1 MPAQVRR
8 QGVDHRREQHVDLVM
23 PVAREELAIVAVDAF
38 HRVAAVDGAASL
50 AKLARLIL
58 RAVGGE
64 FQVAR
69 IDPERAEEPDPKLV
83 R

>member
-1 MPAQVRR
+1 V
-8 QGVDHRREQHVDLVM
+8 VS
-23 PVAREELAIVAVDAF
+23 VARKEFAVVTVDTL

-50 AKLARLIL
+50 AELACLIL

-64 FQVAR
+64 LEPACIYAER
-69 IDPERAEEPDPKLV
+69 TEETNPELV